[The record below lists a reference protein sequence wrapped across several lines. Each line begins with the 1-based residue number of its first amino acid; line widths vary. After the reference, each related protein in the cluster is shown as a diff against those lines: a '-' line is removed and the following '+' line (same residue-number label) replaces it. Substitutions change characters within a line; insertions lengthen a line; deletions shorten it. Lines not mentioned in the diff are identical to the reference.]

1 VTGFEDPSHVTRYA
15 SRRLRMKGILRTPI
29 AEDEVRALKAG
40 DVIYVSGLLF
50 TARDEAHKVLL
61 ERGEPFPLEG
71 LALFHCG
78 PVVRKRGD
86 GWEVIAA
93 GPTTSMRMESL
104 EPEFLRR
111 FKPRVIVGKGGMGE
125 ETLAALSEVGAV
137 YCHFTGGAG
146 ALAAQRIKG
155 VREVHHLEELGIP
168 EAVWVFE
175 VERFG
180 PLVVAMDAHGR
191 SLYAEVG
198 AAVETNLEKVL
209 ARTKEG

>member
-1 VTGFEDPSHVTRYA
+1 MERVFE
-15 SRRLRMKGILRTPI
+15 TPI
-29 AEDEVRALKAG
+29 AEEKVRELKAG
-40 DVIYVSGLLF
+40 DVIYVSGIIF

-78 PVVRKRGD
+78 PVVRKRNGA
-86 GWEVIAA
+86 WEVIAA

-111 FKPRVIVGKGGMGE
+111 FKPRVIIGKGGMGE
-125 ETLAALSEVGAV
+125 GTLRALAEVGAV

-146 ALAAQRIKG
+146 ALAAQRIRG
-155 VREVHHLEELGIP
+155 VREVHYLEELGIP
-168 EAVWVFE
+168 EAIWVFE

-180 PLVVAMDAHGR
+180 PLVVAMDSHGR

-198 AAVETNLEKVL
+198 AAVEANLEKVL
-209 ARTKEG
+209 GRTKEG

>member
-1 VTGFEDPSHVTRYA
+1 
-15 SRRLRMKGILRTPI
+15 M
-29 AEDEVRALKAG
+29 
-40 DVIYVSGLLF
+40 
-50 TARDEAHKVLL
+50 
-61 ERGEPFPLEG
+61 
-71 LALFHCG
+71 
-78 PVVRKRGD
+78 
-86 GWEVIAA
+86 IAA

-104 EPEFLRR
+104 EPEFLRK

-125 ETLAALSEVGAV
+125 GTLKALAEVGAV

-155 VREVHHLEELGIP
+155 VREVHYLDELGIP

-180 PLVVAMDAHGR
+180 PLVVAMDSHGR

-198 AAVETNLEKVL
+198 AEVKRNLEKVL
-209 ARTKEG
+209 GRTKEG

>member
-1 VTGFEDPSHVTRYA
+1 MER
-15 SRRLRMKGILRTPI
+15 ILDTPI
-29 AEDEVRALKAG
+29 AESDIRGLKAG
-40 DVIYVSGLLF
+40 DVIYISGVIF

-86 GWEVIAA
+86 DWEVIAA

-111 FKPRVIVGKGGMGE
+111 FKPRVISGKGGMGE
-125 ETLAALSEVGAV
+125 GTLRALAEVGAV

-146 ALAAQRIKG
+146 ALAAQRIRG
-155 VREVHHLEELGIP
+155 VREVHYLEELGIP
-168 EAVWVFE
+168 EAIWVFE

-180 PLVVAMDAHGR
+180 PLVVAMDSHGR

-198 AAVETNLEKVL
+198 AAVEANLEKVL

>member
-1 VTGFEDPSHVTRYA
+1 MGKE
-15 SRRLRMKGILRTPI
+15 LRTPI
-29 AEDEVRALKAG
+29 PEEEIRALRAG
-40 DVIYVSGLLF
+40 DVIHVSGVLF

-61 ERGEPFPLEG
+61 ERGAPFPLEG
-71 LALFHCG
+71 LVLFHCG
-78 PVVRKRGD
+78 PVVRKRD
-86 GWEVIAA
+86 DTWEVIAA

-104 EPEFLRR
+104 EPEFLRK

-125 ETLAALSEVGAV
+125 GTLKALAEVGAV

-155 VREVHHLEELGIP
+155 VREVHYLDELGIP

-180 PLVVAMDAHGR
+180 PLVVAMDSHGR

-198 AAVETNLEKVL
+198 AEVKRNLEKVL
-209 ARTKEG
+209 GRTKEG

>member
-1 VTGFEDPSHVTRYA
+1 MERVFE
-15 SRRLRMKGILRTPI
+15 TPI
-29 AEDEVRALKAG
+29 AEEKIRELKAG
-40 DVIYVSGLLF
+40 DVIYVSGIIF

-78 PVVRKRGD
+78 PVVRKRNGA
-86 GWEVIAA
+86 WEVIAA

-111 FKPRVIVGKGGMGE
+111 FKPRVIIGKGGMGE
-125 ETLAALSEVGAV
+125 GTLAALAEVGAV

-146 ALAAQRIKG
+146 ALAARAIKS
-155 VREVHHLEELGIP
+155 VREVHYLEELGIP
-168 EAVWVFE
+168 EAIWVFE

-180 PLVVAMDAHGR
+180 PLVVAMDSHGR

-198 AAVETNLEKVL
+198 AAVEANLEKVL

>member
-1 VTGFEDPSHVTRYA
+1 MERVFE
-15 SRRLRMKGILRTPI
+15 TPI
-29 AEDEVRALKAG
+29 AEEKVRELKAG
-40 DVIYVSGLLF
+40 DVIYVSGFIF

-78 PVVRKRGD
+78 PVVRKRNGA
-86 GWEVIAA
+86 WEVIAA

-111 FKPRVIVGKGGMGE
+111 FKPRVIIGKGGMGE
-125 ETLAALSEVGAV
+125 GTLKALAEVGAV

-146 ALAAQRIKG
+146 ALAARAIKS
-155 VREVHHLEELGIP
+155 VREVHYLEELGIP
-168 EAVWVFE
+168 EAIWVFE

-180 PLVVAMDAHGR
+180 PLVVAMDSHGR

-198 AAVETNLEKVL
+198 AAVEANLEKVL

>member
-1 VTGFEDPSHVTRYA
+1 MGKE
-15 SRRLRMKGILRTPI
+15 LRTPI
-29 AEDEVRALKAG
+29 PEEEIRALRAG
-40 DVIYVSGLLF
+40 DVIYVSGVLF

-61 ERGEPFPLEG
+61 EKGAPFPLEG

-78 PVVRKRGD
+78 PVVRKAGD
-86 GWEVIAA
+86 TWEVIAA
-93 GPTTSMRMESL
+93 GPTTSMRMESM
-104 EPEFLRR
+104 EPEFLRK

-125 ETLAALSEVGAV
+125 GTLRALAEVGAV

-155 VREVHHLEELGIP
+155 VREVHYLDELGIP

-180 PLVVAMDAHGR
+180 PLVVAMDSHGR

-198 AAVETNLEKVL
+198 AEVKRNLEKVL
-209 ARTKEG
+209 GRTKEG

>member
-1 VTGFEDPSHVTRYA
+1 MERVFE
-15 SRRLRMKGILRTPI
+15 TPI
-29 AEDEVRALKAG
+29 AEEKDRELKAG
-40 DVIYVSGLLF
+40 DVIYVSGIIF

-78 PVVRKRGD
+78 PVVRKRNGA
-86 GWEVIAA
+86 WEVIAA

-111 FKPRVIVGKGGMGE
+111 FKPRVIIGKGGMGE
-125 ETLAALSEVGAV
+125 GTLAALAEVGAV

-146 ALAAQRIKG
+146 ALAARAIKS
-155 VREVHHLEELGIP
+155 VREVHNLEELGIP
-168 EAVWVFE
+168 EAIWVFE

-180 PLVVAMDAHGR
+180 PLVVAMDSHGR

-198 AAVETNLEKVL
+198 AAVEANLEKVL

>member
-1 VTGFEDPSHVTRYA
+1 MERVFE
-15 SRRLRMKGILRTPI
+15 TPI
-29 AEDEVRALKAG
+29 AEEKVRELKAG
-40 DVIYVSGLLF
+40 DVIYVSGIIF

-111 FKPRVIVGKGGMGE
+111 FKPRVIIGKGGMGE
-125 ETLAALSEVGAV
+125 ETLKALAEVGAV

-146 ALAAQRIKG
+146 ALAARAIKS
-155 VREVHHLEELGIP
+155 VREVHYLEELGIP
-168 EAVWVFE
+168 EAIWVFE

-180 PLVVAMDAHGR
+180 PLVVAMDSHGR

-198 AAVETNLEKVL
+198 AAVEANLEKVL